1 MWSRCSGLVVSKIFR
16 RFVGR
21 FAQRVVDYFLILI
34 PSTIPSHS
42 ISDFS
47 PKQLLNQAGSLTLL
61 AVYGALRT
69 EEAGDRVHTI
79 TFAGFPPVYQPPHDA
94 LNRPLEPFFL
104 LLYS

>member
-1 MWSRCSGLVVSKIFR
+1 M
-16 RFVGR
+16 GR